1 MRIDV
6 DLDGFRLDWLEL
18 YVLPAVAEGN
28 RNALLKHSVECRGIT
43 GKVLRVFERLFEGA
57 VSKHSAET
65 ARVLA
70 DHFIGAIEQL
80 DPILYG
86 GVIIE
91 SGIRGVEQ
99 PHKRNGRFV
108 RKIQLDPTRL
118 AVRKKAVGRGD
129 IKWPVMFSPN
139 SGVLPM
145 PYPPSGDVFSSL
157 SV

>member
-1 MRIDV
+1 MRLDA

-18 YVLPAVAEGN
+18 YVLPADAEGN
-28 RNALLKHSVECRGIT
+28 RNTLLKHSVECRGIT

-57 VSKHSAET
+57 VENSAET

-108 RKIQLDPTRL
+108 RKIQLDPTQL
-118 AVRKKAVGRGD
+118 AVRKKPVGRGN
-129 IKWPVMFSPN
+129 IEWP
-139 SGVLPM
+139 GTH
-145 PYPPSGDVFSSL
+145 VFAEQRCLAHAVSAER
-157 SV
+157 

>member
-57 VSKHSAET
+57 VENSAET

-99 PHKRNGRFV
+99 PHKIPRV
-108 RKIQLDPTRL
+108 PALTIP
-118 AVRKKAVGRGD
+118 
-129 IKWPVMFSPN
+129 
-139 SGVLPM
+139 
-145 PYPPSGDVFSSL
+145 
-157 SV
+157 